1 MSGTLV
7 AFASGC
13 VASKFERKR
22 IFEMAEE
29 EVVST
34 DAKAGASKL
43 VPILIGVILL
53 LVVGFGAFIFMGK
66 GGGNGG
72 GEGGGK
78 ADSGGEVAADEVGPM
93 HKIKGLVVNLNDPAG
108 DRYLRASLEIELTGD
123 KMASEFAARE
133 SRIRDQI
140 ITFLSSLR
148 YAQTQGARGKEE
160 IRKGITS
167 QLNASLKSGKVR
179 GVYFTEFVVQ

>member
-1 MSGTLV
+1 
-7 AFASGC
+7 
-13 VASKFERKR
+13 
-22 IFEMAEE
+22 MADE

-34 DAKAGASKL
+34 EAKGGGSKL
-43 VPILIGVILL
+43 VPILLGVNLL
-53 LVVGFGAFIFMGK
+53 LVLGFVGYIFMGP
-66 GGGNGG
+66 GGGGGEGKG

-78 ADSGGEVAADEVGPM
+78 SESGGEVGADEVGPM

-108 DRYLRASLEIELTGD
+108 DRYLRASLEIELTGE
-123 KMASEFAARE
+123 KMAAEFAARE

-167 QLNASLKSGKVR
+167 QMNASLKSGKVR

>member
-1 MSGTLV
+1 
-7 AFASGC
+7 
-13 VASKFERKR
+13 
-22 IFEMAEE
+22 MAEE
-29 EVVST
+29 EAVAPE
-34 DAKAGASKL
+34 AKGSSKL
-43 VPILIGVILL
+43 VPILVGTNVL
-53 LVVGFGAFIFMGK
+53 LVAGFAAFVLFGQS
-66 GGGNGG
+66 GGNGG
-72 GEGGGK
+72 AKGSDGGSQ
-78 ADSGGEVAADEVGPM
+78 SGDELSDDEVGPM

-123 KMASEFAARE
+123 KMATEFAARE

-160 IRKGITS
+160 IRKGIT
-167 QLNASLKSGKVR
+167 QQMNASLKSGKVR